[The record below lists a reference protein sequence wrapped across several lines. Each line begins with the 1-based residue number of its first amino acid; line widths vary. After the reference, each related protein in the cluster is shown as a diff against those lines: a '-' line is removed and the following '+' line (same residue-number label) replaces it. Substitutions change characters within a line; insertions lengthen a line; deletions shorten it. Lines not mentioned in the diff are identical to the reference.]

1 MFFHHSLFSYHLLI
15 LTSYDQTVR
24 YQQIAYT
31 QTDHFSQIQALQL
44 YTGRFCVQKITMSI
58 SL

>member
-1 MFFHHSLFSYHLLI
+1 MFFHLLI
-15 LTSYDQTVR
+15 LACYDQNVR
-24 YQQIAYT
+24 YQQLAYT